1 MSPRTPSRFRTAIR
15 RFLLVMTWIVS
26 APLLLQAQ
34 RIDGLR
40 AGFAP
45 KTPASRPD
53 GPDECHMSRAYSAA
67 IGAVSGGVVGYF
79 FGFLFWAGSGGVL
92 SSDEQ
97 TASRD
102 RAKFMR
108 TGAIIGA
115 AGGAVWLAVHPVP
128 SRRCPTDVTFRPS
141 PEVDAGADTDRQRLG
156 LSTT

>member
-1 MSPRTPSRFRTAIR
+1 MSPRTPSRFRTAIHG
-15 RFLLVMTWIVS
+15 FLIVMTCIVS

-45 KTPASRPD
+45 KTTASRPD
-53 GPDECHMSRAYSAA
+53 APDECHLSRAYSAA
-67 IGAVSGGVVGYF
+67 IGAVGGGVVGYF

-128 SRRCPTDVTFRPS
+128 SQHCPTDVTFRPS
-141 PEVDAGADTDRQRLG
+141 PEVDAGADTDRQ
-156 LSTT
+156 

>member
-1 MSPRTPSRFRTAIR
+1 MSPRTPSRFRTAIHG
-15 RFLLVMTWIVS
+15 FLIVTTVIVT
-26 APLLLQAQ
+26 APLPLQAQ

-53 GPDECHMSRAYSAA
+53 APDECHMSRAYSAA
-67 IGAVSGGVVGYF
+67 IGAVSGGVAGYF

-92 SSDEQ
+92 ASDAQ

-115 AGGAVWLAVHPVP
+115 AGGAVWLGVHRVP
-128 SRRCPTDVTFRPS
+128 TRRCPTDVTFRPS
-141 PEVDAGADTDRQRLG
+141 PHVDVGADTYRQ
-156 LSTT
+156 